1 MPAAPS
7 PTAVCTWA
15 LTLFCV
21 SAPGRAFGQQPAT
34 PSRDTTVLDSD
45 SEEKPRKL
53 TRWNEFDLGFT
64 TFRFGFGLGFDYMT
78 ASQDAAS
85 QSQVTVGSGFKVRDS
100 RLLFRGRF
108 NTKRPITWNAG
119 FMYDGAT
126 DEWFVRLT
134 GITVAI
140 PELWGNVFVGR
151 NKEGFSLNKVM
162 SGYDGWTA
170 ERMTMTDAIVPLLAD
185 GIKWLGYLPNRHLIW
200 NLGVFTDWLSEGQ
213 SFSSYDYQFVAR
225 VGWVPL
231 NADSTGTL
239 LHLGGNFR
247 TGQPN
252 NGQLQLRSR
261 PEANNLAPY
270 FIDTGKFDASWAS
283 AWGVEAFYRPG
294 PWLFGTEYYIEKAT
308 SPSTGDP
315 TFHGGDIFAAWL
327 ITGETRSYNSAGGFF
342 RAVSPARTVFERGP
356 GAWEAVLRLSYIDLN
371 GGTLTGGTFWRIT
384 PQVSWY
390 LSDNARL
397 EFLYGYGKLD
407 RFDTIG
413 ATHFF
418 QSRLQLQL

>member
-7 PTAVCTWA
+7 ATGAYTWA
-15 LTLFCV
+15 LALLCL
-21 SAPGRAFGQQPAT
+21 SGPGLAFGQQPAT
-34 PSRDTTVLDSD
+34 PARDTTVLDAD

-53 TRWNEFDLGFT
+53 TPWNEFDLGFT
-64 TFRFGFGLGFDYMT
+64 TFRFGAGVGFDLMT
-78 ASQDAAS
+78 ASQDDAS
-85 QSQVTVGSGFKVRDS
+85 QSQLTVGSGFKVRDS

-108 NTKRPITWNAG
+108 NTKRPVTWNAG

-140 PELWGNVFVGR
+140 PELWGNVFIGR

-185 GIKWLGYLPNRHLIW
+185 GVKWLGYLPSRHLIW

-231 NADSTGTL
+231 NVGQCRYPASPGRELPTPASPITASCSCAPGLKPTTWRRISSIPASLMRRGRARGAWRPSTGPVP
-239 LHLGGNFR
+239 GYSA
-247 TGQPN
+247 
-252 NGQLQLRSR
+252 RS
-261 PEANNLAPY
+261 
-270 FIDTGKFDASWAS
+270 TTS
-283 AWGVEAFYRPG
+283 
-294 PWLFGTEYYIEKAT
+294 EKAN

-327 ITGETRSYNSAGGFF
+327 ITGETRSYNTAGGFF
-342 RAVSPARTVFERGP
+342 RAISPARTVFERRTGRVGGGGCGSPTSTWTAGP
-356 GAWEAVLRLSYIDLN
+356 SRAAPS
-371 GGTLTGGTFWRIT
+371 GG
-384 PQVSWY
+384 
-390 LSDNARL
+390 
-397 EFLYGYGKLD
+397 
-407 RFDTIG
+407 
-413 ATHFF
+413 
-418 QSRLQLQL
+418 SRRR